1 MNKVKILVL
10 LFICSLVWNCEPESK
25 GTTTTDEAV
34 IPTNLP
40 APIEDQDLGE
50 VKQGLEVG
58 AIKEACQ
65 LVTEE
70 WLKRYIPG
78 FQIQI
83 REESEIKRLSRTSPD
98 GNASACQC
106 TAGGEKIAFVLG
118 YKKSA
123 GNLQYINTLLTEGLK
138 KEDDF
143 NIPPYQE
150 VFNLGQKAAFSKY
163 NGNLAWVTEGGLYLY
178 MYIYPQSTE
187 TMKDHFNI
195 LYSVAPQISQMVK
208 QYGGK

>member
-1 MNKVKILVL
+1 MNKIKILSL
-10 LFICSLVWNCEPESK
+10 LFICALAWNCEPESK
-25 GTTTTDEAV
+25 GTASVEEV

-40 APIEDQDLGE
+40 APTEDQDLGE

-70 WLKRYIPG
+70 WLKQNIPG
-78 FQIQI
+78 FQIGDGS
-83 REESEIKRLSRTSPD
+83 ETEIKRLSRTSPD

-106 TAGGEKIAFVLG
+106 TVGGEKLAFVLG

-123 GNLQYINTLLTEGLK
+123 GNLQYMNTLLTEGLI
-138 KEDDF
+138 KEDDL
-143 NIPPYQE
+143 NVPPYQE
-150 VFNLGQKAAFSKY
+150 VYNLGQKAAFSKY

-187 TMKDHFNI
+187 MMKDHFNI

>member
-1 MNKVKILVL
+1 MNKIKILTL
-10 LFICSLVWNCEPESK
+10 LLIGALAWNCEPESK
-25 GTTTTDEAV
+25 VTGTDNEV
-34 IPTNLP
+34 PVGNLP
-40 APIEDQDLGE
+40 NPIDDKDLGE

-58 AIKEACQ
+58 SIKEACQ

-70 WLKRYIPG
+70 WLKQNIPG
-78 FQIQI
+78 FQIGSNA
-83 REESEIKRLSRTSPD
+83 ETEIKRLSRTSPD

-106 TAGGEKIAFVLG
+106 TVAGEKVAFVLG
-118 YKKSA
+118 YKKAA
-123 GNLQYINTLLTEGLK
+123 GNLQYLNTLLTEGMK

-187 TMKDHFNI
+187 MMKDHFNI
-195 LYSVAPQISQMVK
+195 LYSVAPQISQIVK